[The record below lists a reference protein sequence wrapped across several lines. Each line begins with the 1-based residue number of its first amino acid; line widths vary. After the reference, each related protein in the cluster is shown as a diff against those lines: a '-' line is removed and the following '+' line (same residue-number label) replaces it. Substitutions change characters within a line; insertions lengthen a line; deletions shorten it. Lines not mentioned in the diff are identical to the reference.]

1 MPITG
6 ERRRVGYVV
15 ELDTE
20 QAEAKAKSLAGILRD
35 TFTAPIQLETLAK
48 IDQPIQTATKE
59 AAQLQREL
67 TQIAAVDL
75 SKPAEDLQRQ
85 LDELQRDAGRTRD
98 TLERMSF
105 VGGADFDFKMDPAIY
120 GDLFDRIEREF
131 GAAVANALKASG
143 RSFSIGDLNAEFLSE
158 RAGSLGDVG
167 TAGIVSEAN
176 HPLFKELQEKTRQ
189 TTEERA
195 EALRL
200 EIELQ
205 ENLLEQTRI
214 QKELAQRNF
223 ADLDQALDEPVDYDV
238 AGAEENLA
246 YLQDAWAEAGEQ
258 TQRLAKEE
266 IELAEELT
274 RLQNTY
280 REQVEAAAEEARKI
294 AQREAGQ
301 IVTGGGRPAAASP
314 GQAADV
320 VTQQTALVVKKGS
333 VQNAERLAEAMEKAA
348 AASREVAEW
357 NNRGI
362 DAQRRKDEEA
372 LERRKLELRRQSLE
386 VEQELANQTAKRIE
400 DEKRKTSSVQ
410 AENKERTEA
419 ARRAT
424 IEAQTALKAAQTQEA
439 QEKRTT
445 AIVTSELKERE
456 KAHDHFRKI
465 VMEREK
471 RKTAEILENEKRLTA
486 ETRAEMARRQR
497 VTGNLSGLA
506 RSAAFGIG
514 GALGIYGAD
523 QVIGRAYEAGRLG
536 AQQARQAETFNFLAE
551 RAETSSRRIIK
562 AVQEASAGTVDET
575 TAMGLAAQL
584 LAQRFIDS
592 SSDVEGA
599 TQTLV
604 AYSRRAAQIYTDE
617 QGNFL
622 STQDVFSRLIKFI
635 REGNKEL
642 VDQFGLSNAAIA
654 DFLDIDKKG
663 LASAEGA
670 ALRYQGVIGLLGEEL
685 DRLGVSSASSADE
698 IERAAA
704 RTTDA
709 ANRIRQAMAGP
720 TADVAEGLADFLDLT
735 ATSFGRGS
743 EKQILAALQSIADQS
758 REMAPLMGRL
768 GEKYLENAA
777 AAEKLAETYEYTAN
791 AVDAGIP
798 GINAYAEELDRLVA
812 KSVRTGNVS
821 DETAERVA
829 VLEEAIGRA
838 AYSAGM
844 AGDAIA
850 LMGMQAGGAVG
861 GIDAAAA
868 AMERLSAAT
877 FSYNAAGAYTVKFPG
892 EAPEAAIGPSPR
904 PDTWRPWETER
915 ADAWKDIEEN
925 LANPYWWKEQALERQ
940 RLERETAEKAAEE
953 WAKGAKS
960 AADSYAKE
968 LESRLGQVEG
978 LFGTSD
984 VTAEDMKLAELGLY
998 QEKPDEYLR
1007 QLRDEVRNGVDYE
1020 DVDIQDAARR
1030 AGIDPNLPAE
1040 MILQLF
1046 EQAWSDSSLFAGGAN
1061 LDLINKEAV
1070 QAQLDRIEASE
1081 SGRQAILEYFGI
1093 TTANTGTGAV
1103 ASAAGSAI
1111 LKELGYATTEEGTEI
1126 EPTAGPVVFQNVAAS
1141 DDAAQALID
1150 DLQSRLETTIGG
1162 ALTIDTI
1169 TPGETTIADYIA
1181 ALESQ
1186 LAEDQTAI
1194 ASATALGTQI
1204 QNYIGAG
1211 LIDLSSDQQTGSLLA
1226 EFVAALR
1233 LDVDTS
1239 DEVLAQARGIGLQL
1253 QNYIGAGLI
1262 DVGAQPGEAGSANS
1276 MPAVFLDAIERQFM
1290 SEESSTAARAIG
1302 NTIKGSIAMGLMD
1315 DSTTPAIAAD
1325 LLYAISDQIYT
1336 EDVQAQALAVGTAII
1351 SAIHAGWAAGAPELD
1366 WIGPIISGAQAQAEE
1381 DAADAQSAAA
1391 EAAAGGG
1398 FTINLPGGQ

>member
-6 ERRRVGYVV
+6 DRKRVGYVV

-20 QAEAKAKSLAGILRD
+20 QAETKAKALAGILRD
-35 TFTAPIQLETLAK
+35 TFTAPIQAESLAK
-48 IDQPIQTATKE
+48 IDQPIQTAAKE
-59 AAQLQREL
+59 AGALRQEMQKLAG
-67 TQIAAVDL
+67 IDL
-75 SKPAEDLQRQ
+75 SKPAEELERKLESLQA
-85 LDELQRDAGRTRD
+85 DGGRLRD

-105 VGGADFDFKMDPAIY
+105 VGGQDFDFKMDPAVY

-143 RSFSIGDLNAEFLSE
+143 RSFSIGDLNAEFLSS
-158 RAGSLGDVG
+158 RAGDLGDIG

-189 TTEERA
+189 TTEERR

-214 QKELAQRNF
+214 QKELADRNF
-223 ADLDQALDEPVDYDV
+223 RELDAALDEPLDLDV
-238 AGAEENLA
+238 EGAEE
-246 YLQDAWAEAGEQ
+246 YLKLTQEAWSEAGDQ
-258 TQRLAKEE
+258 AQRLAQEE

-274 RLQNTY
+274 RLQTTY
-280 REQVEAAAEEARKI
+280 QKQVAEAAEEARKI

-301 IVTGGGRPAAASP
+301 IVTGGGRPAAQAAT
-314 GQAADV
+314 AADV

-333 VQNAERLAEAMEKAA
+333 VENAERLALAMEKAA

-357 NNRGI
+357 NARGI

-372 LERRKLELRRQSLE
+372 LERKKLELRRQSLE
-386 VEQELANQTAKRIE
+386 VEQELAEQSAKRIE
-400 DEKRKTSSVQ
+400 DEKRTTARVK
-410 AENKERTEA
+410 AETAERTEN
-419 ARRAT
+419 ARRAK
-424 IEAQTALKAAQTQEA
+424 IEAQTALKNAQTQEA

-456 KAHDHFRKI
+456 KAHDHYRKI

-471 RKTAEILENEKRLTA
+471 RKTAEILEAEKRLTA

-497 VTGNLSGLA
+497 VTGNLTGLA

-523 QVIGRAYEAGRLG
+523 QAIGAFYQAGRLG
-536 AQQARQAETFNFLAE
+536 AQQARQAETFSFLAD

-562 AVQEASAGTVDET
+562 AVQEASAGTVDQT

-685 DRLGVSSASSADE
+685 DRLGVSSASTADE
-698 IERAAA
+698 IERSAA
-704 RTTDA
+704 RMTDS
-709 ANRIRQAMAGP
+709 ANRIRQALAAP
-720 TADVAEGLADFLDLT
+720 TADITEGLADFIDLT

-743 EKQILAALQSIADQS
+743 ENQVLAALQSIADQS

-768 GEKYLENAA
+768 SEKYLENAE
-777 AAEKLAETYEYTAN
+777 AAERLAQSYTTA
-791 AVDAGIP
+791 ADAQAAGVP
-798 GINAYAEELDRLVA
+798 GIGAYVDELDGLIA
-812 KSVRTGNVS
+812 KSVRTGDVS
-821 DETAERVA
+821 DKTAERVA

-844 AGDAIA
+844 AGDSIA
-850 LMGMQAGGAVG
+850 LMGMMAGGAVG

-892 EAPEAAIGPSPR
+892 EAPGAAIGPEPR
-904 PDTWRPWETER
+904 PDTWQPWQTER
-915 ADAWKDIEEN
+915 AAEWRQIEEN

-960 AADSYAKE
+960 AADSYAQE

-1007 QLRDEVRNGVDYE
+1007 RLRDEVRNGVDYE

-1093 TTANTGTGAV
+1093 TTANTGTAAV

-1111 LKELGYATTEEGTEI
+1111 LKELGYATTEDETGI
-1126 EPTAGPVVFQNVAAS
+1126 EPTAGPVVFKNIAAS
-1141 DDAAQALID
+1141 DDAAQALIE
-1150 DLQSRLETTIGG
+1150 DLQSRLESTIGG
-1162 ALTIDTI
+1162 SLTIDTI

-1211 LIDLSSDQQTGSLLA
+1211 LIDLSADQQTGSLLA

-1262 DVGAQPGEAGSANS
+1262 DVGAQPGENAAANS

-1302 NTIKGSIAMGLMD
+1302 NTIKGNIAMGLMD

-1325 LLYAISDQIYT
+1325 LLYAIGDQIYQ
-1336 EDVQAQALAVGTAII
+1336 EAVQEQALAVGTAII
-1351 SAIHAGWAAGAPELD
+1351 TAVHAGWAAGAPELD

-1381 DAADAQSAAA
+1381 DAAGAQADAANAAA
-1391 EAAAGGG
+1391 SAGG